1 MPLPKTLAAALLAT
15 ILGISPAFAHAFLVK
30 SDPPV
35 GASIATAPKTLLLT
49 FTEGLEIPFCSVA
62 VTDSM
67 GMDDS
72 AGKPEPVPGHP
83 EQMLVPVNIS
93 MPGKI
98 LVSWHAVSVDTHKT
112 QGTFSFMVTQ

>member
-1 MPLPKTLAAALLAT
+1 
-15 ILGISPAFAHAFLVK
+15 
-30 SDPPV
+30 
-35 GASIATAPKTLLLT
+35 
-49 FTEGLEIPFCSVA
+49 
-62 VTDSM
+62 M

-83 EQMLVPVNIS
+83 EQMLVPLNIS